1 MTRESREMP
10 FLEHLEE
17 LRRRLIICIGSI
29 LFLSIGGYFV
39 SDYVLDFI
47 TRPVDEVYFMGV
59 AEAFAVKIK
68 ISLFIGLFLSVPIIF
83 YQLWQFV
90 APGLYQREIAMILPV
105 VLAMSFFFV
114 AGAAFCFYLV
124 LPVGIKFLLGFATEK
139 LKPMISVGKYVS
151 FVGWMTVA
159 FGAVFELP
167 VVTYVL
173 GKLGI
178 VDAPMLRRGRRFAV
192 LGILI
197 VSAVATPSP
206 DMFSQVM
213 LAVPLYSLYEMSI
226 ILVALTGKKRGI
238 SDTEPVSDI

>member
-17 LRRRLIICIGSI
+17 LRRRLIISIGSI
-29 LFLSIGGYFV
+29 LILSIAGYFV
-39 SDYVLDFI
+39 SDYVLNFI

-59 AEAFAVKIK
+59 AEAFGVKIK

-90 APGLYQREIAMILPV
+90 APGLYQKEIALILPV
-105 VLAMSFFFV
+105 VLAMSFFFI
-114 AGAAFCFYLV
+114 AGASFCFYLV
-124 LPVGIKFLLGFATEK
+124 LPIGIKFLLGFGTEK
-139 LKPMISVGKYVS
+139 LKPLLSVGKYVS

-192 LGILI
+192 LGILV

-206 DMFSQVM
+206 DMFSQVL
-213 LAVPLYSLYEMSI
+213 LAVPLYSLYEISI

-238 SDTEPVSDI
+238 SDAGMVSDV